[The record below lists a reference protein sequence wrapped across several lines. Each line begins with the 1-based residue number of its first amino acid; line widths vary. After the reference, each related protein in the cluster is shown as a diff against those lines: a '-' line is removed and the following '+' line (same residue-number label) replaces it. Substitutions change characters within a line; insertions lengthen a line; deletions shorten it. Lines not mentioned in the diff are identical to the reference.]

1 MLQAL
6 HARHA
11 AEAPAR
17 LKQLQRAA
25 VANENLFAELMETV
39 KVCSLGQVT
48 NALFEVGGA
57 VPAEHVIADF
67 ADFNGLN

>member
-1 MLQAL
+1 MLHAL

-17 LKQLQRAA
+17 LKQLQQAA

-39 KVCSLGQVT
+39 KVCSLG
-48 NALFEVGGA
+48 
-57 VPAEHVIADF
+57 
-67 ADFNGLN
+67 